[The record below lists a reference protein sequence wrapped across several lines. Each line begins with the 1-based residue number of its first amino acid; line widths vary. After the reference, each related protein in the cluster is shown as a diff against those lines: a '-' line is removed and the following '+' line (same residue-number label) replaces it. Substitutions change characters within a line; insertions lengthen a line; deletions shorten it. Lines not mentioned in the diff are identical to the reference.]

1 MRTSGRERIQPPN
14 LACVRLRLI
23 VNPIA
28 SSMTER
34 RLQVIRATLAAGHSI
49 DVATTTGRDHARE
62 LASEAAADGVDVVIV
77 AAGDGTLNEAAN
89 GLVGTATALAPVPG
103 GSTNVFARAV
113 GYGNRVER
121 ATERLL
127 MALDRGSIRRVGVG
141 AANGRHFLFHL
152 GAGFDAAVV
161 ARIEAKPSVKR
172 YAAHPAFAVATVRTL
187 QRGFDREN
195 PILRVRLPDGSQ
207 HESFFSVVSNL
218 APYTYL
224 GPRRMLLTRNASL
237 DRALAL
243 TSFTRF
249 TVVDVA
255 GTLGSTVGAAG
266 RLARDP
272 TVVQR
277 SDLEALRLTAIGAGA
292 GERFPWQVDGEY
304 LGPIDELAI
313 VYVPDALSL
322 VLPVS

>member
-1 MRTSGRERIQPPN
+1 MRI
-14 LACVRLRLI
+14 RLI

-28 SSMTER
+28 SSMTDR
-34 RLQVIRATLAAGHSI
+34 RVRLIQVTLAAGHTVETI
-49 DVATTTGRDHARE
+49 ATTGRDHARA
-62 LASEAAADGVDVVIV
+62 LARDAAADGVDVVVV

-89 GLVGTATALAPVPG
+89 GLVGSETALAPIPG

-113 GYGNRVER
+113 GFGNRIER

-127 MALDRGSIRRVGVG
+127 VALDRESIRRVGLG

-161 ARIEAKPSVKR
+161 ARVEQRPGVKR
-172 YAAHPAFAVATVRTL
+172 YAAHPAFALATVSTL
-187 QRGFDREN
+187 QRGFDRAN

-218 APYTYL
+218 APYTYV
-224 GPRRMLLTRNASL
+224 GPRRMLLTRDASL

-243 TSFTRF
+243 TSLTRF
-249 TVVDVA
+249 TISDVA
-255 GTLGSTVGAAG
+255 GAVSSTVGRAE
-266 RLARDP
+266 RLTRDP

-277 SDLEALRLTAIGAGA
+277 ADLHSLRLTAIGAGA
-292 GERFPWQVDGEY
+292 GERFPWQVDGDY
-304 LGPIDELAI
+304 LGEIERLE
-313 VYVPDALSL
+313 VRYEPDALTL
-322 VLPVS
+322 LIP

>member
-1 MRTSGRERIQPPN
+1 
-14 LACVRLRLI
+14 VRLRLI

-28 SSMTER
+28 SSMTDR
-34 RLQVIRATLAAGHSI
+34 RLQLIRATLAAGHTI
-49 DVATTTGRDHARE
+49 EVATTTGRDHARE
-62 LASEAAADGVDVVIV
+62 LAREAAADGVDVVVV
-77 AAGDGTLNEAAN
+77 ASGDGTLNEAAN
-89 GLVGTATALAPVPG
+89 GLVGTETALAPVPA

-113 GYGNRVER
+113 GYGNRLER

-127 MALDRGSIRRVGVG
+127 VALDHGSIRRVGLG

-161 ARIEAKPSVKR
+161 ARMETKPGVKR
-172 YAAHPAFAVATVRTL
+172 YAAHPAFAVATLRTL

-195 PILRVRLPDGSQ
+195 PILRVRLPDGSR

-218 APYTYL
+218 APYTYI

-243 TSFTRF
+243 TSLTRF
-249 TVVDVA
+249 TMVDVA
-255 GTLGSTVGAAG
+255 GTFGSTVGRAG

-277 SDLEALRLTAIGAGA
+277 ADLDSLRVTAIGAGA
-292 GERFPWQVDGEY
+292 GERFPWQVDGDY
-304 LGPIDELAI
+304 LGEIDDLDI
-313 VYVPDALSL
+313 GYVPDAISL
-322 VLPVS
+322 VLPGG

>member
-1 MRTSGRERIQPPN
+1 
-14 LACVRLRLI
+14 
-23 VNPIA
+23 
-28 SSMTER
+28 MTER
-34 RLQVIRATLAAGHSI
+34 RLQLIQATLAAGHT
-49 DVATTTGRDHARE
+49 VEVVTTKAREHARE
-62 LASEAAADGVDVVIV
+62 LAREAADDGVDVVVV

-113 GYGNRVER
+113 GYGNRLER

-127 MALDRGSIRRVGVG
+127 IALDRGSIRRVGVG

-161 ARIEAKPSVKR
+161 ARMEERPGVKR
-172 YAAHPAFAVATVRTL
+172 YAAHPAFAVATMRTL
-187 QRGFDREN
+187 QRGFDRVH
-195 PILRVRLPDGSQ
+195 PILRVRLADGSQ
-207 HESFFSVVSNL
+207 HESFFTVVSNV
-218 APYTYL
+218 APYTYV
-224 GPRRMLLTRNASL
+224 GPRRMLLTRNAAL

-243 TSFTRF
+243 TSLTRF

-255 GTLGSTVGAAG
+255 NTFSSTVAGAA

-277 SDLEALRLTAIGAGA
+277 ADLESLRLTAIGAGA
-292 GERFPWQVDGEY
+292 GERFPWQVDGDY
-304 LGPIDELAI
+304 LGLIGELD
-313 VYVPDALSL
+313 VEYVHDALAV
-322 VLPVS
+322 VLPVSRGRAPGARRRARR

>member
-1 MRTSGRERIQPPN
+1 
-14 LACVRLRLI
+14 VRLRLI

-34 RLQVIRATLAAGHSI
+34 RLQFLRATLAAAHTV
-49 DVATTTGRDHARE
+49 DVVVTTAREHARE
-62 LASEAAADGVDVVIV
+62 LAREAADDGVDVVVV

-89 GLVGTATALAPVPG
+89 GLVGTPTALAPVPA

-113 GYGNRVER
+113 GYGNRLER

-127 MALDRGSIRRVGVG
+127 AALDRGRIRRIGVG

-161 ARIEAKPSVKR
+161 ARVEARPGVKR
-172 YAAHPAFAVATVRTL
+172 YAAHPAFALATMRTL
-187 QRGFDREN
+187 QRGFDRVH
-195 PILRVRLPDGSQ
+195 PIVRVRLPDGSQ

-218 APYTYL
+218 APYTYV

-237 DRALAL
+237 DRSLAL
-243 TSFTRF
+243 TSWTRF

-255 GTLGSTVGAAG
+255 GTFGSTVGAAT

-277 SDLEALRLTAIGAGA
+277 ADLESLRLTAIGAAA

-304 LGPIDELAI
+304 LGEIGELEVEYVRDAI
-313 VYVPDALSL
+313 AVVVPAG
-322 VLPVS
+322 

>member
-1 MRTSGRERIQPPN
+1 
-14 LACVRLRLI
+14 VRLRLI

-34 RLQVIRATLAAGHSI
+34 RIQLIRATLAPGHTLEI
-49 DVATTTGRDHARE
+49 ANTTGRDHARV
-62 LASEAAADGVDVVIV
+62 LARDAAADGVDVVIV

-121 ATERLL
+121 ALERLL
-127 MALDRGSIRRVGVG
+127 VALDRGSIRRVGVG

-161 ARIEAKPSVKR
+161 ARIEARPRVKR

-187 QRGFDREN
+187 HRGFDRAN
-195 PILRVRLPDGSQ
+195 PVLRVRLPDGSH

-224 GPRRMLLTRNASL
+224 GPRRMLLTRDASL

-249 TVVDVA
+249 TVADVA
-255 GTLGSTVGAAG
+255 RTFGSTVGCAR

-277 SDLEALRLTAIGAGA
+277 ADLESLRLTAIGAGA
-292 GERFPWQVDGEY
+292 GERFPWQVDGDY
-304 LGPIDELAI
+304 LGEIDDLDV
-313 VYVPDALSL
+313 VYVPEAISL
-322 VLPVS
+322 VLPVG

>member
-1 MRTSGRERIQPPN
+1 
-14 LACVRLRLI
+14 VRLRLI

-34 RLQVIRATLAAGHSI
+34 RLQVIRATLAAGHTI
-49 DVATTTGRDHARE
+49 DIVATTGRDHARE
-62 LASEAAADGVDVVIV
+62 LAAEAAADGVDVVIV

-89 GLVGTATALAPVPG
+89 GLVGTETALAPVPG

-127 MALDRGSIRRVGVG
+127 VALDRRSIRRVGVG

-161 ARIEAKPSVKR
+161 ARIEETPAVKR
-172 YAAHPAFAVATVRTL
+172 YAAHPAFALATVRTL
-187 QRGFDREN
+187 QRGFDRVN
-195 PILRVRLPDGSQ
+195 PIVRVRLPDGSQ
-207 HESFFSVVSNL
+207 HESFFSVVSNV
-218 APYTYL
+218 APYTYI
-224 GPRRMLLTRNASL
+224 GPRRMLLTRDAAL

-243 TSFTRF
+243 TSLTRF
-249 TVVDVA
+249 TVADVA
-255 GTLGSTVGAAG
+255 TTFGSTVGRAQ
-266 RLARDP
+266 RLGGAP

-277 SDLEALRLTAIGAGA
+277 ADLPSLRLTAIGAGA
-292 GERFPWQVDGEY
+292 GERFPWQVDGDY
-304 LGPIDELAI
+304 LGEVDTLEI
-313 VYVPDALSL
+313 VYVPDAIAV

>member
-1 MRTSGRERIQPPN
+1 M
-14 LACVRLRLI
+14 RLRLI

-34 RLQVIRATLAAGHSI
+34 RLQVIRATLAAGHTI
-49 DVATTTGRDHARE
+49 EIVATTGRDHARE
-62 LASEAAADGVDVVIV
+62 LAGQAAADGVDVVIV

-89 GLVGTATALAPVPG
+89 GLVGTETALAPVPG

-127 MALDRGSIRRVGVG
+127 VALDRRSIRRVGVG

-161 ARIEAKPSVKR
+161 ARIEETPAVKR
-172 YAAHPAFAVATVRTL
+172 YAAHPAFALATVRTL
-187 QRGFDREN
+187 QRGFDRVN
-195 PILRVRLPDGSQ
+195 PIVRVRLPDGSQ
-207 HESFFSVVSNL
+207 HESFFSVVSNV
-218 APYTYL
+218 APYTYV
-224 GPRRMLLTRNASL
+224 GPRRMLLTREASL

-243 TSFTRF
+243 TSLTRF
-249 TVVDVA
+249 TLADVA
-255 GTLGSTVGAAG
+255 GTFGSTVGGAG
-266 RLARDP
+266 RLARDGS
-272 TVVQR
+272 VVQR
-277 SDLEALRLTAIGAGA
+277 ADLPSLRLTAIGAGA
-292 GERFPWQVDGEY
+292 GERFPWQVDGDY
-304 LGPIDELAI
+304 LGSIDELEI
-313 VYVPDALSL
+313 VYVPDAISL

>member
-1 MRTSGRERIQPPN
+1 
-14 LACVRLRLI
+14 VRLRLI

-28 SSMTER
+28 SSMTVR
-34 RLQVIRATLAAGHSI
+34 RLEVIQATLSAGHTL
-49 DVATTTGRDHARE
+49 DVVATVGRDHARE
-62 LASEAAADGVDVVIV
+62 LARAAADDGVDVVIV
-77 AAGDGTLNEAAN
+77 AAGDGTLHEAAN
-89 GLVGTATALAPVPG
+89 GLVGSTTALAPIPA

-127 MALDRGSIRRVGVG
+127 VALDRDSIRRIGVG

-161 ARIEAKPSVKR
+161 ARMEERPSVKR
-172 YAAHPAFAVATVRTL
+172 YAAHPAFALATMRTL
-187 QRGFDREN
+187 QRGFDRVN
-195 PILRVRLPDGSQ
+195 PILRVRLPDGSR
-207 HESFFSVVSNL
+207 HESFLSVVSNL
-218 APYTYL
+218 APYTYV
-224 GPRRMLLTRNASL
+224 GPRRMLLTHDASL

-243 TSFTRF
+243 TSLTRF
-249 TVVDVA
+249 TMTDVA
-255 GTLGSTVGAAG
+255 GAASSTVGGAG

-277 SDLEALRLTAIGAGA
+277 ADLQSLRLTAVGAGV
-292 GERFPWQVDGEY
+292 GERFPWQVDGDY
-304 LGPIDELAI
+304 LGTIDDLAV

-322 VLPVS
+322 VLPVA

>member
-1 MRTSGRERIQPPN
+1 
-14 LACVRLRLI
+14 VRLRLI

-34 RLQVIRATLAAGHSI
+34 RLQLIRATLAAGHTVEF
-49 DVATTTGRDHARE
+49 VATTGRDHARE
-62 LASEAAADGVDVVIV
+62 LAREAAADGVDVVVV

-89 GLVGTATALAPVPG
+89 GLIGTETALAPVPG

-121 ATERLL
+121 AVERLL
-127 MALDRGSIRRVGVG
+127 LALDRASIRRVGVG

-152 GAGFDAAVV
+152 GAGFDAAIV
-161 ARIEAKPSVKR
+161 ARVEERPGVKR
-172 YAAHPAFAVATVRTL
+172 YAAHPAFALATVRTL
-187 QRGFDREN
+187 QRGYDRAN

-207 HESFFSVVSNL
+207 HESFFSVVSNV
-218 APYTYL
+218 APYTYV
-224 GPRRMLLTRNASL
+224 GPRRMLLTREASL

-243 TSFTRF
+243 TSLTRF
-249 TVVDVA
+249 KVGDVA
-255 GTLGSTVGAAG
+255 NTLGSTIGGAV

-277 SDLEALRLTAIGAGA
+277 ADLEALRMTAIGAAA

-304 LGPIDELAI
+304 LGEIDALDIA
-313 VYVPDALSL
+313 YVPDAISL

>member
-1 MRTSGRERIQPPN
+1 
-14 LACVRLRLI
+14 VRLRLI

-34 RLQVIRATLAAGHSI
+34 RLQLIRATLAAGHTVEF
-49 DVATTTGRDHARE
+49 VATTGRDHARE
-62 LASEAAADGVDVVIV
+62 LAREAAADGVDVVVV

-89 GLVGTATALAPVPG
+89 GLIGTETALAPVPG

-121 ATERLL
+121 AVERLL
-127 MALDRGSIRRVGVG
+127 RALDRASIRRVGVG

-152 GAGFDAAVV
+152 GAGFDAAIV
-161 ARIEAKPSVKR
+161 ARVEERPGVKR
-172 YAAHPAFAVATVRTL
+172 YAAHPAFALATVRTL
-187 QRGFDREN
+187 QRGYDRAN

-207 HESFFSVVSNL
+207 HESFFSVVSNV
-218 APYTYL
+218 APYTYV
-224 GPRRMLLTRNASL
+224 GPRRMLLTREASL

-243 TSFTRF
+243 TSLTRF
-249 TVVDVA
+249 KVGDVA
-255 GTLGSTVGAAG
+255 NTLGSTIGGAV

-277 SDLEALRLTAIGAGA
+277 ADLEALRMTAIGAAA

-304 LGPIDELAI
+304 LGEIDALDIA
-313 VYVPDALSL
+313 YVPDAISL

>member
-1 MRTSGRERIQPPN
+1 VR
-14 LACVRLRLI
+14 LVRLRLI

-34 RLQVIRATLAAGHSI
+34 RVQLIQATLAAGH
-49 DVATTTGRDHARE
+49 DVEAVMTTGRDDARA
-62 LASEAAADGVDVVIV
+62 LARDAADDGVDVVVV

-89 GLVGTATALAPVPG
+89 GLVGTATALAPIPG

-113 GYGNRVER
+113 GYGNRLER
-121 ATERLL
+121 AGERLL
-127 MALDRGSIRRVGVG
+127 VALDRGSIRRVGVG

-161 ARIEAKPSVKR
+161 ARIEQRPSVKR
-172 YAAHPAFAVATVRTL
+172 YAAHPAFALATVRTL
-187 QRGFDREN
+187 QRGYDRTN

-218 APYTYL
+218 APYTYV
-224 GPRRMLLTRNASL
+224 GARRMLLTREASL

-243 TSFTRF
+243 TSWTRF
-249 TVVDVA
+249 RVADVA
-255 GTLGSTVGAAG
+255 RTFGSTVGGAR

-272 TVVQR
+272 MIVQR
-277 SDLEALRLTAIGAGA
+277 ADLEALRLTAIGAGA
-292 GERFPWQVDGEY
+292 GERFPWQVDGDY
-304 LGPIDELAI
+304 LGDIDDLDVA
-313 VYVPDALSL
+313 YVPDAIAL

>member
-1 MRTSGRERIQPPN
+1 
-14 LACVRLRLI
+14 VRLRLI

-28 SSMTER
+28 SSMTVR
-34 RLQVIRATLAAGHSI
+34 RLEVIQATLSAGHTL
-49 DVATTTGRDHARE
+49 DVVATVGRDHARE
-62 LASEAAADGVDVVIV
+62 LARAAADDGVDVVIV

-89 GLVGTATALAPVPG
+89 GLVGSTTALAPIPA

-127 MALDRGSIRRVGVG
+127 VALDRDSIRRIGVG

-161 ARIEAKPSVKR
+161 ARMEERPSVKR
-172 YAAHPAFAVATVRTL
+172 YAAHPAFALATMRTL
-187 QRGFDREN
+187 QRGFDRVN
-195 PILRVRLPDGSQ
+195 PILRVRLPDGSR
-207 HESFFSVVSNL
+207 HESFLSVVSNL
-218 APYTYL
+218 APYTYV
-224 GPRRMLLTRNASL
+224 GPRRMLLTHDASL

-243 TSFTRF
+243 TSLTRF
-249 TVVDVA
+249 TMTDVA
-255 GTLGSTVGAAG
+255 GAACSTVGGAG

-277 SDLEALRLTAIGAGA
+277 ADLQSLRLTAVGAGV
-292 GERFPWQVDGEY
+292 GERFPWQVDGDY
-304 LGPIDELAI
+304 LGTIDDLAV

-322 VLPVS
+322 VLPVA

>member
-1 MRTSGRERIQPPN
+1 
-14 LACVRLRLI
+14 
-23 VNPIA
+23 
-28 SSMTER
+28 MTER
-34 RLQVIRATLAAGHSI
+34 RLQLIRATLAAGHTVEF
-49 DVATTTGRDHARE
+49 VATTGRDHARE
-62 LASEAAADGVDVVIV
+62 LAREAAADGVDVVVV

-89 GLVGTATALAPVPG
+89 GLIGTETALAPVPG

-121 ATERLL
+121 AVERLL
-127 MALDRGSIRRVGVG
+127 LALDRASIRRVGVG

-152 GAGFDAAVV
+152 GAGFDAAIV
-161 ARIEAKPSVKR
+161 ARVEERPGVKR
-172 YAAHPAFAVATVRTL
+172 YAAHPAFALATVRTL
-187 QRGFDREN
+187 QRGYDRAN

-207 HESFFSVVSNL
+207 HESFFSVVSNV
-218 APYTYL
+218 APYTYV
-224 GPRRMLLTRNASL
+224 GPRRMLLTREASL

-243 TSFTRF
+243 TSLTRF
-249 TVVDVA
+249 KVGDVA
-255 GTLGSTVGAAG
+255 NTLGSTIGGAV

-277 SDLEALRLTAIGAGA
+277 ADLEALRMTAIGAAA

-304 LGPIDELAI
+304 LGEIDALDIA
-313 VYVPDALSL
+313 YVPDAISL

>member
-1 MRTSGRERIQPPN
+1 VR
-14 LACVRLRLI
+14 LVRLRLI

-34 RLQVIRATLAAGHSI
+34 RVQLIRATLAAGH
-49 DVATTTGRDHARE
+49 DVEAVMTTGRDDARA
-62 LASEAAADGVDVVIV
+62 LARDAAADGVDVVVV

-89 GLVGTATALAPVPG
+89 GLVGTATALAPIPG

-113 GYGNRVER
+113 GYGNRLER
-121 ATERLL
+121 AGERLL
-127 MALDRGSIRRVGVG
+127 VALDRGSIRRVGVG

-161 ARIEAKPSVKR
+161 ARIEQRPSVKR
-172 YAAHPAFAVATVRTL
+172 YAAHPAFALATVRTL
-187 QRGFDREN
+187 QRGYDRTN

-218 APYTYL
+218 APYTYV
-224 GPRRMLLTRNASL
+224 GARRMLLTREASL

-243 TSFTRF
+243 TSWTRF
-249 TVVDVA
+249 RVADVA
-255 GTLGSTVGAAG
+255 GTFGSTVGGAR

-272 TVVQR
+272 MIVQR
-277 SDLEALRLTAIGAGA
+277 ADLEALRLTAIGAGA
-292 GERFPWQVDGEY
+292 GERFPWQVDGDY
-304 LGPIDELAI
+304 LGDIDDLDVA
-313 VYVPDALSL
+313 YVPDAIAL

>member
-1 MRTSGRERIQPPN
+1 
-14 LACVRLRLI
+14 VRLRLV

-28 SSMTER
+28 SSMTAR
-34 RLQVIRATLAAGHSI
+34 RIDLIRATLTAGNTLE
-49 DVATTTGRDHARE
+49 VVMTTGRDHARE
-62 LASEAAADGVDVVIV
+62 LAREAADDGVDVVVV

-89 GLVGTATALAPVPG
+89 GLVGTATALAPIPG

-113 GYGNRVER
+113 GYGNRIER

-127 MALDRGSIRRVGVG
+127 VALHRGEIRRVGVG

-161 ARIEAKPSVKR
+161 ARIEARPSVKR
-172 YAAHPAFAVATVRTL
+172 YAAHPAFALATMRTL
-187 QRGFDREN
+187 QRGFDRVN

-218 APYTYL
+218 APYTYV
-224 GPRRMLLTRNASL
+224 GARRMLLTRDASL

-243 TSFTRF
+243 TSLTRF
-249 TVVDVA
+249 TLVDVA
-255 GTLGSTVGAAG
+255 NTFTSTVGGAV

-277 SDLEALRLTAIGAGA
+277 ADLDGLRLTAVGAGA
-292 GERFPWQVDGEY
+292 GERLPWQVDGEY
-304 LGPIDELAI
+304 LGEIDELA
-313 VYVPDALSL
+313 VEYVPDALSV
-322 VLPVS
+322 VLPTP